1 LVESERHPIKES
13 ITQDSEI
20 EGPAPIA
27 GEQRTA
33 EMPTPK
39 INKSPTHGLWALT
52 KRDLRKWYTNPYQ
65 LIISLIQPVIWMGL
79 FGKALNFSSFITA
92 GSASS
97 GASTAATDA
106 ILKGFFGTTSYF
118 SYLVCGMLVFI
129 VVFNSAFSGMSVVW
143 DRRFG
148 FMNKALSTP
157 VSRGTIVMAK
167 IFQSVGRS
175 LIQAVVV
182 LFIGIVLGMDTG
194 SLSALGIAGTFVIIF
209 LVAMGLSG
217 LFVMLSL
224 RSSNWQT
231 QMAVIN
237 LLNLPLLFASNALFP
252 VKIMPAWLQ
261 DVVKVNPISY
271 CIDAIRQLLI
281 GATGTYALWVDFSV
295 AIGFAA
301 FFSVVGIV
309 MSWRLLSK

>member
-1 LVESERHPIKES
+1 MVESEKSPVKAATS
-13 ITQDSEI
+13 QDSELRR
-20 EGPAPIA
+20 PAPAATTAAA
-27 GEQRTA
+27 GR
-33 EMPTPK
+33 PTPK

-79 FGKALNFSSFITA
+79 FGKALNFGSFISA
-92 GSASS
+92 GA
-97 GASTAATDA
+97 GASGNPAAVSA
-106 ILKGFFGTTSYF
+106 AMLSFFGTTSYF

-129 VVFNSAFSGMSVVW
+129 VVFNTAFSGMSVVW

-157 VSRGTIVMAK
+157 ISRGTIVMAK
-167 IFQSVGRS
+167 ILQSVGRS

-182 LFIGIVLGMDTG
+182 LFIGIALGMDTG
-194 SLSALGIAGTFVIIF
+194 NLSVIGIAGTFFVIF

-231 QMAVIN
+231 QMAIIN

-271 CIDAIRQLLI
+271 CVDAIRQLLI
-281 GATGTYALWVDFSV
+281 GATGSYALWVDFSV